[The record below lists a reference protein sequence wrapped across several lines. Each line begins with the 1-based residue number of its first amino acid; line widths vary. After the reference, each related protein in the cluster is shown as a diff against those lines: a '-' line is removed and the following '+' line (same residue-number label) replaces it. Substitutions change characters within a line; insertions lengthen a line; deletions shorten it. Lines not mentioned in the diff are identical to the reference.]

1 MDRQLLETRRKF
13 YVENLPVS
21 LIPNLDNSLI
31 SSPCQQRGGKGQ
43 QLGTLRKS
51 IVEQTRTKDD

>member
-1 MDRQLLETRRKF
+1 MDRQRLETRRNF
-13 YVENLPVS
+13 YAENLPAS
-21 LIPNLDNSLI
+21 EEIPNLEKSLI

-51 IVEQTRTKDD
+51 IVQQT